1 MKISLK
7 DIQVKFESLCNG
19 TENRKEISSFSIRAQ
34 KLNDDGQLEIDP
46 LHEEKIWDAL
56 MRLSMADLEVEKGT
70 YLYSIEDFID
80 WKKDID
86 LS

>member
-1 MKISLK
+1 
-7 DIQVKFESLCNG
+7 
-19 TENRKEISSFSIRAQ
+19 
-34 KLNDDGQLEIDP
+34 
-46 LHEEKIWDAL
+46 